1 MKSKSQ
7 SKSKRKIVNK
17 SMSNKSKDKF
27 KSKEKEKKKSK
38 SKSQSKSKSKIKSRK
53 GSEKEYLQKIC
64 RKCGKGELSMSSNKS
79 RGKIYEK
86 KLNQILKFSNYT
98 IPTSPSSA
106 EINEEY
112 FGSYSRNKS
121 NKSPFVTQKRGKK
134 SREK

>member
-7 SKSKRKIVNK
+7 SKSKSKRKIVNK

-27 KSKEKEKKKSK
+27 KSKEKDKNKSK
-38 SKSQSKSKSKIKSRK
+38 SKSQSKSKSKSRK